1 MLRQRPPKAA
11 MATMISR
18 INFSF
23 MCEIVSQGGKKM
35 KERKFW
41 MVANSVVWA
50 VNVAGAAFAAWLWI
64 GGIG

>member
-1 MLRQRPPKAA
+1 
-11 MATMISR
+11 
-18 INFSF
+18 
-23 MCEIVSQGGKKM
+23 M

-50 VNVAGAAFAAWLWI
+50 ANVAGAAFAAWLWI